1 MDAAAGSAFREAA
14 VKDDPVI
21 RLFLEIAQVIEERL
35 EAALEGVDLS
45 LAKYSA
51 LKHLALAEEPLSLSE
66 LATRLVCVRSNI
78 SQLADR
84 LEADGLVRR
93 VEDAKDRRC
102 VRATL
107 TDVGRERQAA
117 AARHLEVIRGE
128 IVAILSEVDRE
139 ALERALEKLRQL

>member
-1 MDAAAGSAFREAA
+1 MKD
-14 VKDDPVI
+14 DDPVI
-21 RLFLEIAQVIEERL
+21 RLFLQTAQAIEERL
-35 EAALEGVDLS
+35 ETALVGVDLS

-51 LKHLALAEEPLSLSE
+51 IKHLALADEPLSLSE
-66 LATRLVCVRSNI
+66 LANRLVCVRSNI

-107 TDVGRERQAA
+107 TDVGRKRYDAA
-117 AARHLEVIRGE
+117 SRHLQSERDE
-128 IVAILSEVDRE
+128 IVTILSEVDRG
-139 ALERALEKLRQL
+139 ALERALARLRREP